1 MAKKSKRRTAM
12 LKQISQ
18 DKTYPLTEALTLVR
32 GMATAKFDE
41 SIDVA
46 VRLGVDPKHSD
57 QTVRGVADLPKGSGK
72 KVRVAVFCSS
82 AKTDEAKAAEADVV
96 GGKELVERL
105 LAGEAVEFE
114 RCLATPDMMSE
125 VGKLGRVLG
134 PKGLMPNPKLGTVT
148 DDIGKTVKAIKGG
161 QVTFRAEKGGIVQA
175 SVGRASFQEE
185 DLQTNIKALMA
196 AVQQAKP
203 QAAKGQYIKGVTVSS
218 TMSVGIPIN
227 ISTLS

>member
-1 MAKKSKRRTAM
+1 MAKKSKRRTTM
-12 LKQISQ
+12 LEQISQ

-32 GMATAKFDE
+32 KMATAKFDE

-72 KVRVAVFCSS
+72 KMRVAVFCSS
-82 AKTDEAKAAEADVV
+82 AKTDEAKAAGADVI

-105 LAGEAVEFE
+105 LAGEAIEFE
-114 RCLATPDMMSE
+114 RCLATPDMMPE

-148 DDIGKTVKAIKGG
+148 DDISKTVKAIKGG

-175 SVGRASFQEE
+175 SVGRASFQED
-185 DLQTNIKALMA
+185 DLQTNIKALMV